1 MAEHKISAN
10 DMVLFIS
17 RDGAVTFTPV
27 ICLTEFTVDRSTNV
41 IDAAT
46 FCGPDKAPGVQG
58 NGVTFGGQV
67 MEDPSTGN
75 ISTDELI
82 DLWSTKE
89 TIDWKIGKL
98 VPAIGDETDYG
109 TGFISELNK
118 SGTVNDIVKFTG
130 AIAVYGVMDHTTAT
144 S

>member
-17 RDGAVTFTPV
+17 RDSGVTFTPV
-27 ICLTEFTVDRSTNV
+27 ICLTEFAVDRSTNV
-41 IDAAT
+41 IDAAS
-46 FCGPDKAPGVQG
+46 FCGPDSYPGVKQ
-58 NGVTFGGQV
+58 NGVTFSGQV

-75 ISTDELI
+75 ISTDDLT
-82 DLWSTKE
+82 DLWTTEE
-89 TIDWKIGKL
+89 TIHWKVGKL

-109 TGFISELNK
+109 TGFISELK
-118 SGTVNDIVKFTG
+118 KTGTVNDIVKFTG
-130 AIAVYGVMDHTTAT
+130 AIAVYGVMSHTTAT